1 VLTLLAS
8 FVVATLSLATPPPAS
23 APGQAQ
29 KPAPPPVAAEEPG
42 EIQDNSFLVEE
53 AYNQEPGVV
62 QHINTLQ
69 RDLRGANWYYT
80 FTQEWP
86 VPGEKHQLSFTL
98 PVLALEEP
106 PGAGAGLGD
115 VVFNYRYQLVGSGE
129 TRVAVAPR
137 FSILLPTGNEKY
149 YRGGGGI
156 GYQVNVPLSVMVL
169 PKLAAHTNAG
179 FTYVPAAKD
188 AASDSA
194 ATTAFNLGQSLIWLA
209 KPRFNVMLEMT
220 YTHAE
225 VVTGPGQTEIGD
237 VLLVSP
243 GIRWAYNFK
252 NGLQIVPGLAFPMG
266 VGPSVGLRSVFLYL
280 SFEHPMWRPR

>member
-1 VLTLLAS
+1 VLNL
-8 FVVATLSLATPPPAS
+8 VAGLVFAVLSLAPQAPTPDVP
-23 APGQAQ
+23 QAQ
-29 KPAPPPVAAEEPG
+29 KPAAPPAEEPAG
-42 EIQDNSFLVEE
+42 IQDNSFLVEE

-62 QHINTLQ
+62 QHINALQ

-86 VPGEKHQLSFTL
+86 VPRQQHQLSFTV
-98 PVLALEEP
+98 PVLALENP

-115 VVFNYRYQLVGSGE
+115 IALNYRYQLVGSGE

-137 FSILLPTGNEKY
+137 FTVLLPTGNEKY
-149 YRGGGGI
+149 FRGAGGVGF
-156 GYQVNVPLSVMVL
+156 QFNLPLSVML
-169 PKLAAHTNAG
+169 TPRLAAHTNAG
-179 FTYVPAAKD
+179 FTYVPSSTD

-194 ATTAFNLGQSLIWLA
+194 AAKAFNLGQSIIWLA
-209 KPRFNVMLEMT
+209 HPRFNVMLEVS

-225 VVTGPGQTEIGD
+225 VVTGPDQVESGD

-252 NGLQIVPGLAFPMG
+252 NGLQIVPGIAFPLG
-266 VGPSVGLRSVFLYL
+266 VGPSAGVRSVFLYL
-280 SFEHPMWRPR
+280 SFEHPMWKPR